1 MFEVLDDTGFV
12 RGKFTSLDDA
22 MEAAKLIDEFV
33 IIKSADFELCGMF
46 GASIV
51 EDGILPDGTNYEWKK
66 RRI

>member
-1 MFEVLDDTGFV
+1 
-12 RGKFTSLDDA
+12 

-33 IIKSADFELCGMF
+33 TIKSADFELCGMF